1 MYFFGGIE
9 AVKQFQYISVK
20 LTDIG
25 YFHVEPHTFTSK
37 NLIGTDFH
45 SPANK
50 DRELFQAFGRT
61 VQIQITVIPYP
72 TYAQFK
78 PLPSYRFKNGW
89 NGKGKSKSLIE
100 LCLFTF

>member
-78 PLPSYRFKNGW
+78 PLPSYRLVGTVKA
-89 NGKGKSKSLIE
+89 KASL
-100 LCLFTF
+100 

>member
-25 YFHVEPHTFTSK
+25 YFRVEPHTFTSK

-61 VQIQITVIPYP
+61 VQIQVTVISYP

-78 PLPSYRFKNGW
+78 FLPSYGVINGW
-89 NGKGKSKSLIE
+89 NSKSKRKSLIE

>member
-50 DRELFQAFGRT
+50 DGKLFQAFGRT
-61 VQIQITVIPYP
+61 VQIQITVIPP
-72 TYAQFK
+72 IHSSSLC
-78 PLPSYRFKNGW
+78 PLIV
-89 NGKGKSKSLIE
+89 SKMVGTVKANASL
-100 LCLFTF
+100 

>member
-50 DRELFQAFGRT
+50 DGKLFQAFGRT
-61 VQIQITVIPYP
+61 VQIQITVIP
-72 TYAQFK
+72 
-78 PLPSYRFKNGW
+78 
-89 NGKGKSKSLIE
+89 
-100 LCLFTF
+100 